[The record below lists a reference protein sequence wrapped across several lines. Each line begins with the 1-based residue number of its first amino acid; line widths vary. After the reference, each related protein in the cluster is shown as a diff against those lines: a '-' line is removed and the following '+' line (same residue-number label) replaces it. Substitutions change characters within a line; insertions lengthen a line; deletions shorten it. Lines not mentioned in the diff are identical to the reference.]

1 MVGLRAGSP
10 AGFVDP
16 HPRLEVGGGEAPPS
30 PDSLRQSRLEGG
42 GGDAAWY
49 VDDAKA
55 SSMDGRWTP
64 ASLIPRC
71 EGWIDAFF
79 IIRFTLIS
87 FYFLREKGL

>member
-42 GGDAAWY
+42 GGDAA
-49 VDDAKA
+49 
-55 SSMDGRWTP
+55 
-64 ASLIPRC
+64 
-71 EGWIDAFF
+71 
-79 IIRFTLIS
+79 
-87 FYFLREKGL
+87 